1 MRAGSTPAPTSRSS
15 SSIFSSTDSE
25 FASEFVPNTA
35 SPTFCDRS
43 QRHWRTKRSGSGERS
58 ALKGVTTGDRTPVI
72 RWVSFMRDDYRQ
84 SCVQGGRCA
93 PCPHPT
99 LKIDNARYVVT
110 VDPQRR
116 IIQDG
121 GVLIENGRIR
131 QVGKAAELAGARA
144 DRVIDARHLVV
155 TPGFVNGHM
164 HISYAHAVRGIFP
177 DDVGSPLPTVF
188 KLQMAMTEEEE
199 HATSLLGIVEL
210 LKNGTVCF
218 VDPGSTKF
226 PDACLQAY
234 EDAGIRVIMGDVR
247 DRSAGAVPAA
257 ALRTAEAVEPHG
269 GVSEEVARAAQR
281 PAARV
286 GHAVLAWRRAAPTCC
301 RRSSALADEHG
312 TSLTLHHGSGAKA
325 RQDYQDRLQS
335 RQPDAVPRVARRAR
349 PQRRARPRARHRRR
363 RDRRMARTGTTA
375 AMCPVTAAKGARG
388 VGEHGRLPELL
399 ARGVKVAL
407 GCDSPNNSNHLDIVR
422 ALNMAAIQYKDA
434 RQDMKQIPAET
445 ALELATL
452 TGAQALGVG
461 DEIGSLEP
469 GKKADLVLFDTQR
482 PEWQAMFNPINNL
495 VYNADG
501 RSIHTVIVDG
511 RVVVD
516 AYRQTFVDEPRL
528 YAKVQ
533 EIGEKL
539 LARTGVTLPRSR
551 WPIV

>member
-1 MRAGSTPAPTSRSS
+1 MPTPS
-15 SSIFSSTDSE
+15 
-25 FASEFVPNTA
+25 
-35 SPTFCDRS
+35 
-43 QRHWRTKRSGSGERS
+43 
-58 ALKGVTTGDRTPVI
+58 
-72 RWVSFMRDDYRQ
+72 
-84 SCVQGGRCA
+84 
-93 PCPHPT
+93 
-99 LKIDNARYVVT
+99 LKIEHARYVVT

-121 GVLIENGRIR
+121 SVLVEDGRIR
-131 QVGKAAELAGARA
+131 RVGKAAELASARA

-164 HISYAHAVRGIFP
+164 HISYGHVVRGIFP
-177 DDVGSPLPTVF
+177 DDVGSPLGTVF
-188 KLQMAMTEEEE
+188 KLQLAMTEEEE
-199 HATSLLGIVEL
+199 HASTLLGVLEL

-234 EDAGIRVIMGDVR
+234 EDAGIRVVLGEGVTDLEAPIPLPRYSTQD
-247 DRSAGAVPAA
+247 AVS
-257 ALRTAEAVEPHG
+257 RTASFLETWHG
-269 GVSEEVARAAQR
+269 RLGGRLRAWAM
-281 PAARV
+281 PFSAETCSAE
-286 GHAVLAWRRAAPTCC
+286 LLRALK
-301 RRSSALADEHG
+301 RLADDHG
-312 TSLTLHHGSGAKA
+312 TCLTLHHNSGVKA
-325 RQDYQDRLQS
+325 RQDYQTKHQS
-335 RQPDAVPRVARRAR
+335 PSPTQYLESIGVLGRNVVLAHVLGLDAAEMDA
-349 PQRRARPRARHRRR
+349 
-363 RDRRMARTGTTA
+363 MARTGTTA
-375 AMCPVTAAKGARG
+375 AMCPVTAAKGGRG

-399 ARGVKVAL
+399 TRGVKVAL
-407 GCDSPNNSNHLDIVR
+407 GCDSPNNCNHLDIVR

-434 RQDMKQIPAET
+434 RQDMKQVPAET

-452 TGAQALGVG
+452 TGAQALGIG

-501 RSIHTVIVDG
+501 RSVHTVVVDG
-511 RVVVD
+511 RVVID
-516 AYRQTFVDEPRL
+516 AYRQTFVDESRL

-539 LARTGVTLPRSR
+539 LARAGVTPGRPR

>member
-1 MRAGSTPAPTSRSS
+1 MPA
-15 SSIFSSTDSE
+15 
-25 FASEFVPNTA
+25 
-35 SPTFCDRS
+35 
-43 QRHWRTKRSGSGERS
+43 
-58 ALKGVTTGDRTPVI
+58 
-72 RWVSFMRDDYRQ
+72 M
-84 SCVQGGRCA
+84 
-93 PCPHPT
+93 PT
-99 LKIDNARYVVT
+99 LKIDHARYVVT

-121 GVLIENGRIR
+121 SVLIEDGRIR
-131 QVGKAAELAGARA
+131 QVGKAAELTAAQA
-144 DRVIDARHLVV
+144 DRVIDARHLLV

-164 HISYAHAVRGIFP
+164 HISYAHAVRGIFL
-177 DDVGSPLPTVF
+177 DDIGSPLDKVF
-188 KLQMAMTEEEE
+188 TLQMAMTEEEE

-218 VDPGSTKF
+218 VDPGSTKY

-234 EDAGIRVIMGDVR
+234 EDAGIRVIMGDGVT
-247 DRSAGAVPAA
+247 DREASIPLPRYETAQAVS
-257 ALRTAEAVEPHG
+257 RTAAFLKTWHG
-269 GVSEEVARAAQR
+269 RLNGRLRAWAM
-281 PAARV
+281 PFS
-286 GHAVLAWRRAAPTCC
+286 LETCTPDLL
-301 RRSSALADEHG
+301 RSLKRLADDHG

-325 RQDYQDRLQS
+325 RQECLSRLGSPSPTQYLES
-335 RQPDAVPRVARRAR
+335 IGVLGRNVVLAHALGLDAAEI
-349 PQRRARPRARHRRR
+349 
-363 RDRRMARTGTTA
+363 DCMARTGATA
-375 AMCPVTAAKGARG
+375 AMCPVTAAKGGRG

-399 ARGVKVAL
+399 AKGVKVAL

-461 DEIGSLEP
+461 DEIGSVEP

-482 PEWQAMFNPINNL
+482 PEWQAMFNPVNNL

-501 RSIHTVIVDG
+501 RSVHTVIVDG

-516 AYRQTFVDEPRL
+516 AYRQTFVDEPKL
-528 YAKVQ
+528 YGKVQ

-539 LARTGVTLPRSR
+539 LARTGVNLPRSR